1 MLHSFK
7 VRVSSGG
14 ANIEPDFNLKDLLCA
29 INSGEKIVD
38 VVVIPGGVG
47 VCPNVCDKINRD
59 ENTRDEFRNLLEKAS
74 NILTICTGS
83 FIIPAIYQSG
93 KTISNNDPTVEQ
105 AIDGNNAGTIKNVF
119 WRFYSF
125 KSTILL

>member
-1 MLHSFK
+1 M
-7 VRVSSGG
+7 SSGG
-14 ANIEPDFNLKDLLCA
+14 ANITPDFTLKDLVRT

-47 VCPNVCDKINRD
+47 VCPNVCDKINKD
-59 ENTRDEFRNLLEKAS
+59 GNTREEFRNLLEKAS

-93 KTISNNDPTVEQ
+93 KTISINDTNVEQ
-105 AIDGNNAGTIKNVF
+105 AIDGNNSGKIK
-119 WRFYSF
+119 
-125 KSTILL
+125 KLLSLNT